1 MHALTGPRRWA
12 SEEFGSDG
20 IHQCRVPTS
29 SNIGVPG
36 GVVYGEPRGDN
47 PLGHSKVRE
56 RERERER
63 GEGTGYHSNQ
73 YLVTI
78 ATVMCVCV

>member
-1 MHALTGPRRWA
+1 MHTSTGPCRWA

-20 IHQCRVPTS
+20 IHQRRVPAS
-29 SNIGVPG
+29 SDIRVPG
-36 GVVYGEPRGDN
+36 GVVYGKPRGDN

-63 GEGTGYHSNQ
+63 GRG
-73 YLVTI
+73 LVTI
-78 ATVMCVCV
+78 ATNIWLS